1 MNYTKFLFLKGSPKK
16 KDKFDFSCFDEKVK
30 FSMEMLKDIKKT
42 LFILHNFM
50 RLGKR
55 IDLQIRF

>member
-16 KDKFDFSCFDEKVK
+16 KDKFEFSCFDEKVK
-30 FSMEMLKDIKKT
+30 LSMEMLNDIKKT

-50 RLGKR
+50 RLGKCVNIKNR
-55 IDLQIRF
+55 Y